1 MNDMRNPLA
10 RARGMGSAKSG
21 LHHWKAQRASAVI
34 LLLFIPWLVWSMV
47 KLAGTGHAEAA
58 GFLAAPWNATLLILV
73 FVCTLYH
80 AMLGL
85 QVVIEDYVKSHAL
98 SLVMLFAVRIGAVAG
113 MIAGVIHVLK
123 LVLGT

>member
-1 MNDMRNPLA
+1 MNDMRNPIA
-10 RARGMGSAKSG
+10 KARGMGSAKSG

-34 LLLFIPWLVWSMV
+34 LLLFIPWLVWSLV
-47 KLAGTGHAEAA
+47 KLTGTGHAEAA
-58 GFLAAPWNATLLILV
+58 EFLATPWNATLLILV
-73 FVCTLYH
+73 FVCMLYH

-85 QVVIEDYVKSHAL
+85 QVVIEDYVHSHAL
-98 SLVMLFAVRIGAVAG
+98 SLIMLFAVRIGAVAA